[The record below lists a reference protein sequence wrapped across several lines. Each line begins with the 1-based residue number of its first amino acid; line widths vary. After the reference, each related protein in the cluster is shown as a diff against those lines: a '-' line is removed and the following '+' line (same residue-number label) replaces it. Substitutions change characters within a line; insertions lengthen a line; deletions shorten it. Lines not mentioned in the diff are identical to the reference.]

1 MILLSTY
8 VFAAAILLTLLAISV
23 NTHRNAAPA
32 RPMGRLLHDP
42 EDGDRRSG
50 SRGQR

>member
-8 VFAAAILLTLLAISV
+8 AFVAAILLTLLAISI
-23 NTHRNAAPA
+23 NTYRNAAPV

-42 EDGDRRSG
+42 ETRRRSG
-50 SRGQR
+50 MTRDGR

>member
-8 VFAAAILLTLLAISV
+8 AFVAAILLTLLALSV
-23 NTHRNAAPA
+23 NTYRNVAPV

-42 EDGDRRSG
+42 DRRRP
-50 SRGQR
+50 RGGTRDQR

>member
-8 VFAAAILLTLLAISV
+8 AFVAAILLTLLAIWV
-23 NTHRNAAPA
+23 NTYRNAVPA

-42 EDGDRRSG
+42 EARRRSG
-50 SRGQR
+50 AMRDRR